1 MDLPERIWYNQR
13 RSMVTPSYRRLS
25 TLGFGQPVRVF
36 LFLFALLV
44 TLSGASTAQ
53 NDRADS
59 ICESAEECFRA
70 ALVQT
75 APPESSS
82 TLESRVHTQL
92 ERLTVVR
99 ERHPESVWA
108 KRAGLLMGVL
118 LIERDP
124 ADAIRFLSAAQ
135 RDFPL
140 LEDYIRMWIGEALL
154 RAGDARL
161 AATLFESIPEAVP
174 ETLLSPRVAY
184 RGGEA
189 WSKAGQ
195 CAKVIDLLGQAV
207 LLGPQDPAAPTAL
220 LSLAGCQVREN
231 RPNDAQSSLRQIWV
245 RYPHTPEA
253 HEAMERLVQG
263 GNGQTWQPT
272 PDDLYERALAFFAL
286 ALHEEAVDELQKFL
300 AAAPTHPRRQE
311 AQLKFGL
318 ALIRLKRYEQARQ
331 ILQELAGER
340 TTEAGEAAVWLAR
353 IHLRLDDGERL
364 LALHQSLPRLSL
376 SAEQKAAIIM
386 FVGLWLEDKGQ
397 DDQAIVKYRQ
407 VMKIGEPAG
416 QRLEALWR
424 TGWIQYRTG
433 RFLEAVETFQ
443 EVVKEKD
450 DAQFTPQALYWMARA
465 LERQKDGKAA
475 DLYLQLCRQ
484 YPYTYY
490 CQLAQS
496 RAEPPIV
503 MSVSDNGIP
512 QASVQLPRE
521 ARSEVGRDVHYRK
534 AAELKLLGMDQ
545 DAARELASLIE
556 RYARDRDALL
566 ELSALLSEAGAHS
579 QALRV
584 ARLHFRDSL
593 ERGGES
599 APSVLWSVAYPTAY
613 LPTIRAQTGN
623 QVDPYLVA
631 AIIREESQYDALAV
645 SRVGAVGLMQVM
657 PATAQVIA
665 RKLGFPE
672 VMRDDLFDQDTN
684 IRFGS
689 RYLEQLLRQFSGN
702 VLHAVAAYNAGPVA
716 VSAWIL
722 KLADKEP
729 DEFVELIP
737 FQETR
742 QYVKRVLRSY
752 REYHRLGRGACDTR
766 FLDKAC

>member
-1 MDLPERIWYNQR
+1 
-13 RSMVTPSYRRLS
+13 MVTPSYRRLS
-25 TLGFGQPVRVF
+25 TVVFGQPVRVF
-36 LFLFALLV
+36 LFLLALFV
-44 TLSGASTAQ
+44 ALSGASSAQ
-53 NDRADS
+53 KDRSDLS
-59 ICESAEECFRA
+59 CESAEECFRA

-75 APPESSS
+75 APPDASA
-82 TLESRVHTQL
+82 TLESRVRTQI
-92 ERLTVVR
+92 ERLKAVR
-99 ERHPESVWA
+99 ERHPGSVWA

-118 LIERDP
+118 LIEREP
-124 ADAIRFLSAAQ
+124 SDAVRFLRAAQ

-140 LEDYIRMWIGEALL
+140 LEDYIRMWIGESLL

-161 AATLFESIPEAVP
+161 AAILLESIPEAVP
-174 ETLLSPRVAY
+174 ETLLGPRVAY

-189 WSKAGQ
+189 WYKAGQ
-195 CAKVIDLLGQAV
+195 CSNVIDLLGQAV
-207 LLGPQDPAAPTAL
+207 SLGPQDPAAPSAL
-220 LSLAGCQVREN
+220 LSLADCQIHEN
-231 RPNDAQSSLRQIWV
+231 RPADAQSSLRQIWV

-253 HEAMERLVQG
+253 REAMDRLARD
-263 GNGQTWQPT
+263 GNGHAWRPA
-272 PDDLYERALAFFAL
+272 PDDLYERALSFFAL

-311 AQLKFGL
+311 ARLKFGL

-331 ILQELAGER
+331 VLQELASER
-340 TTEAGEAAVWLAR
+340 TTEASEAAVWLAR

-364 LALHQSLPRLSL
+364 LALHQSLPKLSL

-386 FVGLWLEDKGQ
+386 FVGMWLEDQGQ
-397 DDQAIVKYRQ
+397 YDQAIVKYRQ
-407 VMKIGEPAG
+407 VVKIGEPAG

-433 RFLEAVETFQ
+433 RFREAVETFQ
-443 EVVKEKD
+443 EVVKDKD

-465 LERQKDGKAA
+465 LERQKSGKAA
-475 DLYLQLCRQ
+475 DLYLELCRQ

-496 RAEPPIV
+496 RVELPIV
-503 MSVSDNGIP
+503 MSLSDNGIP
-512 QASVQLPRE
+512 QASAQLPRE

-599 APSVLWSVAYPTAY
+599 APSVLWNVAYPTAY

-631 AIIREESQYDALAV
+631 AIIREESQYDARAV

-657 PATAQVIA
+657 PATAQAMA
-665 RKLGFPE
+665 RKLGFPD

-722 KLADKEP
+722 KLTDKEP

-752 REYHRLGRGACDTR
+752 REYHRLGRGGCDTR
-766 FLDKAC
+766 FLDKVC